1 MSDPGRPRFG
11 FTRHGQAVHAT
22 ATDHL
27 PAGNAVARLNKAVAV
42 KVSGAVGTMWCAY
55 AFCLIS
61 LFSLPATL
69 TLAKVVPPHFFPR
82 WLVSVGL
89 IALVAWVAQTFIQL
103 VLLSV
108 IMVGQNVASGAS
120 DARAGKTFED
130 VERVVDLLRLD
141 TEGGLKDLYDKLAAR
156 QDEVLSDL
164 ASGVLTAPR
173 ETVTPTAR
181 ARRTAGKKAP

>member
-1 MSDPGRPRFG
+1 MSDPGRPHYG
-11 FTRHGQAVHAT
+11 FTRHGAAVHAT

-27 PAGNAVARLNKAVAV
+27 PAGSAVARFNKAVAV
-42 KVSGAVGTMWCAY
+42 KVSGGVGTMWCAY
-55 AFCLIS
+55 AFCLIA

-141 TEGGLKDLYDKLAAR
+141 TKGGLKDLYDKLAAR
-156 QDEVLSDL
+156 QDEAL
-164 ASGVLTAPR
+164 AALRPLAAAAEKIAPR
-173 ETVTPTAR
+173 PV
-181 ARRTAGKKAP
+181 RRSATKESKP